1 MELFTGAA
9 LQIVVA
15 NDGTPEELILHVER
29 LGSTLKAHQTFR
41 GLLSSPLA
49 VLFAVLSL
57 FSVARRHYMRSL
69 YGPEAASRNPF
80 LKNAA

>member
-1 MELFTGAA
+1 MMELLTAA
-9 LQIVVA
+9 TSQIVVA
-15 NDGTPEELILHVER
+15 NDGTPEELIQHVEK
-29 LGSTLKAHQTFR
+29 LGSALKVHQTFR

-69 YGPEAASRNPF
+69 YSHEATSR
-80 LKNAA
+80 KVS